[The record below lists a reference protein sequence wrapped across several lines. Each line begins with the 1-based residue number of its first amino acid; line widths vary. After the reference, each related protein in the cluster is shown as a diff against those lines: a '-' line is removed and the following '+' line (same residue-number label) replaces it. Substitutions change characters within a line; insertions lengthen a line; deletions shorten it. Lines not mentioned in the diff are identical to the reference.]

1 MEACG
6 GFWYVLTPVTEDA
19 HIGLCRQARTEDTG
33 QTDRRADRTDKQDRQ
48 TDRQTDRTD
57 KQDRQTD
64 RQGKLAGRKSPPRF
78 MQIV

>member
-6 GFWYVLTPVTEDA
+6 GFWHVLTPVTEDA

-48 TDRQTDRTD
+48 TDRQ
-57 KQDRQTD
+57 
-64 RQGKLAGRKSPPRF
+64 GKLAGRESPPRF